1 MLCTTLRASMG
12 YTVGADDYPEV
23 IFGKD
28 DGVQVT
34 DTTQNVVR
42 SVVKIYSNL
51 LITVGVLILVTVR
64 EL

>member
-1 MLCTTLRASMG
+1 MG